1 MKPLFLDGEQVEQH
15 LPLLDLLDGIEK
27 SFVNYSNKIEG
38 LIHPQRL
45 VLNVQNNDLFFV
57 KPVVSTPDKTICT
70 KLLTLF
76 PENEAKYQVPSHQA
90 IVTVFDSDT
99 GSLQAVMDGVAV
111 TDLRTA
117 AASAIARKHL
127 APRGNSNILAIV
139 GTGHQAVSHV
149 KLFRAVSGYK
159 EIRVCSRSNPQR
171 AQQFA
176 KQWGIKAAS
185 SVQEGVRDA
194 DIVVTVTKSSAQP
207 VVLYEWLKPN
217 ALVVIVGSPI
227 SSQRDVD
234 SSTMLN
240 SIVVADSK
248 PGAMETSGDVIQ
260 SGCEVHGEL
269 GEVIGGKMKVGFDKM
284 RVFKSSGLAV
294 QDLVAGKIVVQN
306 YRKAIREC

>member
-127 APRGNSNILAIV
+127 APRGDSNILAIV

-306 YRKAIREC
+306 YRKAIGEC